1 MEQRDPGPFD
11 RILQAEPPRQRD
23 VAATVIVG
31 AAVLLGAL
39 LLVLVLPPISILSG
53 GGCSSL
59 GVVTTARDDFP
70 PPPAGYE
77 AVSAL
82 LEVSSSGSSRCPAR
96 LTSKLTVPV
105 SADDQLSLFTYQ
117 GGNWRRL
124 GDATVLGDGVAA
136 QGEVPVLPGNVA
148 VLRQAQ
154 GARLVFGSLPAG
166 GTLDPRAA
174 GALTTLNIAGF
185 SPSPAGAVL
194 GEAPRPASSI
204 DVAPTISATTDAEIA
219 TVNQILGSSA
229 LSAVHVQSVREFAAA
244 GSYASI
250 DLDYRSIDPALNKEF
265 VSFVRDLS
273 AALAKDGRR
282 LTLTLP
288 LPSRTADGWDTLG
301 YDWEQLAPLVSAI
314 KLAPVAEGDQYYA
327 RTEAA
332 LGYLVPRVGSAKLL
346 LTVSPLSHERGS
358 DGVRALPLTEAL
370 SLAGTPALQG
380 SGPPAAGASVQVG
393 GSNLVNGAGTGGLH
407 WDDTARAVSFSYTG
421 SGGERTAW
429 LANLFSEGFK
439 IDLARQYALAGIA
452 IEDVS
457 QAAADANIWPAVLQY
472 AETGAVELV
481 KPNGQLLQPQWTA
494 SGGQLESA
502 GGALVTWRAPSE
514 PGTYT
519 LTLIVSDGVLR
530 VGQELIV
537 SVQAPGSAARP

>member
-1 MEQRDPGPFD
+1 
-11 RILQAEPPRQRD
+11 
-23 VAATVIVG
+23 
-31 AAVLLGAL
+31 
-39 LLVLVLPPISILSG
+39 
-53 GGCSSL
+53 
-59 GVVTTARDDFP
+59 
-70 PPPAGYE
+70 
-77 AVSAL
+77 
-82 LEVSSSGSSRCPAR
+82 
-96 LTSKLTVPV
+96 VPV

-117 GGNWRRL
+117 DGNWRRL

-154 GARLVFGSLPAG
+154 GARLVLGSLPAG
-166 GTLDPRAA
+166 GTLDKRAA

-194 GEAPRPASSI
+194 GEAPGLASSV
-204 DVAPTISATTDAEIA
+204 DVAPAIAATTDAEIA
-219 TVNQILGSSA
+219 TVNQILGSPE
-229 LSAVHVQSVREFAAA
+229 LSAVHVQSIREFAAA
-244 GSYASI
+244 GSYAGI
-250 DLDYRSIDPALNKEF
+250 DLDYRSIDPALNEAF

-273 AALAKDGRR
+273 AALAEDGRG

-301 YDWEQLAPLVSAI
+301 YDWERLAPLVSAI

-370 SLAGTPALQG
+370 SLASTPALQG
-380 SGPPAAGASVQVG
+380 DGPPAAGASVQVAG
-393 GSNLVNGAGTGGLH
+393 RNLVNGAGTGGLH
-407 WDDTARAVSFSYTG
+407 WDETARAVSFSYTG

-472 AETGAVELV
+472 AEMGAVELV